1 MAEQS
6 EQQQNAVLGTF
17 IGSAIM
23 PKYYIPPELTPEELE
38 VIHSLPD
45 QVLLTAIEAAAF
57 LRLKYHTL
65 AWYRSQG
72 GGPAWVRVGNSVR
85 YRVGDIKSYVKAG
98 VVSHD

>member
-1 MAEQS
+1 
-6 EQQQNAVLGTF
+6 
-17 IGSAIM
+17 M
-23 PKYYIPPELTPEELE
+23 PKYYIPPELPPEELE

-45 QVLLTAIEAAAF
+45 QALLTAIEAAAF

-72 GGPAWVRVGNSVR
+72 GGPKFVKVGKTIR
-85 YRVGDIKSYVKAG
+85 YRVGDIKSYVKAE